1 MAAANRSATSR
12 DWAALE
18 TREGVLAIAKVLIVE
33 DEMLIRMALVADFQD
48 GGYEAVQTG
57 TAYDAL
63 HILRTT
69 PGIKV
74 VFTDINMPGDMD
86 GLTLAHYIRQH
97 WPHMV
102 IVISSGKRLP
112 TVAALPVGARFL
124 AKPVTQSAMALLC
137 NDIKKEL
144 S

>member
-1 MAAANRSATSR
+1 MTI
-12 DWAALE
+12 
-18 TREGVLAIAKVLIVE
+18 TKVLIVE

-48 GGYEAVQTG
+48 GGYEVVQTG

-63 HILRTT
+63 HILRTM

-102 IVISSGKRLP
+102 IIISSGKLLP
-112 TVAALPVGARFL
+112 SVAALPIGARFL
-124 AKPVTQSAMALLC
+124 AKPATQATMAVLC
-137 NDIKKEL
+137 NDIRREL

>member
-1 MAAANRSATSR
+1 M
-12 DWAALE
+12 
-18 TREGVLAIAKVLIVE
+18 AIAKVLIVE
-33 DEMLIRMALVADFQD
+33 DEMLIRMGLAADFEE
-48 GGYEAVQTG
+48 GGYDTVQTS
-57 TAYDAL
+57 TAFDAL
-63 HILRTT
+63 HILRTI

-102 IVISSGKRLP
+102 IIVSSGKQLP
-112 TVAALPVGARFL
+112 TVAALPPGARFL
-124 AKPVTQSAMALLC
+124 AKPVSQATMAVLC
-137 NDIKKEL
+137 NDIKKQL